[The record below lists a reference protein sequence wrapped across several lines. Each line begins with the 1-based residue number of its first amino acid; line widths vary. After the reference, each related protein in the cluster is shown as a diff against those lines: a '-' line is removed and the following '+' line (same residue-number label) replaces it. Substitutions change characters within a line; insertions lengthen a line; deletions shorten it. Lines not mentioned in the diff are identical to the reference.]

1 MKLYYKAGACSLT
14 PHMVLCEAGM
24 HFELE
29 TVDLATKKTESGD
42 DFLKI
47 NPKGQVPALLLDDG
61 TLLTEGVAIIQ
72 YIANHSP
79 GKHLMPKQTHANYYE
94 ALEWLN
100 FIATEL
106 HKGFSPLFNPNF
118 PDSLKQYTRKQLEH
132 KFAYVNSQLDHK
144 DFLLGERMSVAD
156 FYLYTTLTW
165 AKAVALDLTKLSNL
179 EHLFKL
185 IDERPSVKAALAV
198 EKK

>member
-14 PHMVLCEAGM
+14 PHMVLCEANM

-29 TVDLATKKTESGD
+29 KVDLATKKTENGD

-72 YIANHSP
+72 YIANHVP
-79 GKHLMPKQTHANYYE
+79 GKHLMPKQTDANYYE

-106 HKGFSPLFNPNF
+106 HKGFAPLFNPKF
-118 PDSLKQYTRKQLEH
+118 PDDLKQAAKDRLESRL
-132 KFAYVNSQLDHK
+132 AYVNSQLDHK
-144 DFLLGERMSVAD
+144 DFLLGERMSIAD
-156 FYLYTTLTW
+156 FYLYTVLTW
-165 AKAVALDLTKLSNL
+165 AKAVDLNLTNLDNL
-179 EHLFKL
+179 NHLFKL
-185 IDERPSVKAALAV
+185 MDERPSVKAALAA